1 MLKNESTEMYLETI
15 LRLSERSKTI
25 REVDLADAMKVS
37 KVSVCKAVKRLV
49 EKQLVTYKDH
59 RVALT
64 KEGRIVAA
72 NVYERHIVLTRF
84 LVALGVS
91 SAVAEQDACRI
102 EHCISEETFSVI
114 KTPFEEEQIR
124 RLVYFMGA
132 KSAFDVIYFATP
144 EERERVR
151 KATFGAEENKAHDR
165 ENRT

>member
-59 RVALT
+59 RIALT
-64 KEGRIVAA
+64 KEGRTVAA
-72 NVYERHIVLTRF
+72 NVYERHIVLTKF

-91 SAVAEQDACRI
+91 SAVAEQDACRM
-102 EHCISEETFSVI
+102 EHVIS
-114 KTPFEEEQIR
+114 
-124 RLVYFMGA
+124 
-132 KSAFDVIYFATP
+132 D
-144 EERERVR
+144 
-151 KATFGAEENKAHDR
+151 ATFQALKRHLASPQ
-165 ENRT
+165 

>member
-49 EKQLVTYKDH
+49 EKQLGH
-59 RVALT
+59 RIALT
-64 KEGRIVAA
+64 KEGRTVAA

-114 KTPFEEEQIR
+114 KSK
-124 RLVYFMGA
+124 Y
-132 KSAFDVIYFATP
+132 
-144 EERERVR
+144 
-151 KATFGAEENKAHDR
+151 GAEQ
-165 ENRT
+165 

>member
-25 REVDLADAMKVS
+25 REVDLVDAMKVS

-64 KEGRIVAA
+64 KEGRTVAA
-72 NVYERHIVLTRF
+72 NVYERHLVLTRF

-102 EHCISEETFSVI
+102 EHVISEETF
-114 KTPFEEEQIR
+114 R
-124 RLVYFMGA
+124 RLKEKYQSESESNGL
-132 KSAFDVIYFATP
+132 
-144 EERERVR
+144 
-151 KATFGAEENKAHDR
+151 
-165 ENRT
+165 

>member
-59 RVALT
+59 RIALT
-64 KEGRIVAA
+64 KEGRTVAA

-114 KTPFEEEQIR
+114 KSKQI
-124 RLVYFMGA
+124 A
-132 KSAFDVIYFATP
+132 KSVWVWLTHTLVLYLLLPLPIVSIKIGNNG
-144 EERERVR
+144 REKHEGDKRVYR
-151 KATFGAEENKAHDR
+151 NAIETR
-165 ENRT
+165 